1 MSGARNADI
10 SANIASM
17 SGRFG
22 CFSANDLYS
31 SLFRSFLSFFTF
43 LIPLS
48 NIFYKCTVYLRHS
61 HLKGVD
67 FMRRCK
73 IVIALVLAACIG
85 ITVAYIASMA
95 SLLPG
100 VEFRY
105 VTNGRTGEPVSLLG
119 SLIAYG
125 FIWLIFNG
133 LISTYFCIAISI
145 AGTILKRCGYKQEI
159 DKLLNDGLFLNR
171 LGISAIASTV
181 VTGFFLLLYMFN
193 IISLV

>member
-1 MSGARNADI
+1 
-10 SANIASM
+10 
-17 SGRFG
+17 
-22 CFSANDLYS
+22 
-31 SLFRSFLSFFTF
+31 
-43 LIPLS
+43 
-48 NIFYKCTVYLRHS
+48 
-61 HLKGVD
+61 
-67 FMRRCK
+67 MRRCK
-73 IVIALVLAACIG
+73 IVIALALAACIG
-85 ITVAYIASMA
+85 ITVAYIASMT

-145 AGTILKRCGYKQEI
+145 AGTILIRCGYKQEI

>member
-1 MSGARNADI
+1 
-10 SANIASM
+10 
-17 SGRFG
+17 
-22 CFSANDLYS
+22 
-31 SLFRSFLSFFTF
+31 
-43 LIPLS
+43 
-48 NIFYKCTVYLRHS
+48 
-61 HLKGVD
+61 
-67 FMRRCK
+67 MRRCK

-85 ITVAYIASMA
+85 ITVAYIASMT

-145 AGTILKRCGYKQEI
+145 ASTILKRCGYKQEI

>member
-1 MSGARNADI
+1 
-10 SANIASM
+10 
-17 SGRFG
+17 
-22 CFSANDLYS
+22 
-31 SLFRSFLSFFTF
+31 
-43 LIPLS
+43 
-48 NIFYKCTVYLRHS
+48 
-61 HLKGVD
+61 
-67 FMRRCK
+67 MRRCK

-85 ITVAYIASMA
+85 ITVVYIASMT
-95 SLLPG
+95 SLLPD

-181 VTGFFLLLYMFN
+181 VTGFFLLLYIFN

>member
-1 MSGARNADI
+1 
-10 SANIASM
+10 
-17 SGRFG
+17 
-22 CFSANDLYS
+22 
-31 SLFRSFLSFFTF
+31 
-43 LIPLS
+43 
-48 NIFYKCTVYLRHS
+48 
-61 HLKGVD
+61 
-67 FMRRCK
+67 MRRCK

-85 ITVAYIASMA
+85 ITVAYIASMT

-119 SLIAYG
+119 SLIVYS

>member
-1 MSGARNADI
+1 
-10 SANIASM
+10 
-17 SGRFG
+17 
-22 CFSANDLYS
+22 
-31 SLFRSFLSFFTF
+31 
-43 LIPLS
+43 
-48 NIFYKCTVYLRHS
+48 
-61 HLKGVD
+61 
-67 FMRRCK
+67 MRRCK

-85 ITVAYIASMA
+85 ITVAYIASMT

-105 VTNGRTGEPVSLLG
+105 VTNGRTGELVSLLG
-119 SLIAYG
+119 SLIIYG

>member
-1 MSGARNADI
+1 
-10 SANIASM
+10 
-17 SGRFG
+17 
-22 CFSANDLYS
+22 
-31 SLFRSFLSFFTF
+31 
-43 LIPLS
+43 
-48 NIFYKCTVYLRHS
+48 
-61 HLKGVD
+61 
-67 FMRRCK
+67 MRRCK
-73 IVIALVLAACIG
+73 MVIALVLAACIG
-85 ITVAYIASMA
+85 ITIAYIASMT

>member
-1 MSGARNADI
+1 
-10 SANIASM
+10 
-17 SGRFG
+17 
-22 CFSANDLYS
+22 
-31 SLFRSFLSFFTF
+31 
-43 LIPLS
+43 
-48 NIFYKCTVYLRHS
+48 
-61 HLKGVD
+61 
-67 FMRRCK
+67 MRRCK